1 MGGVKR
7 DSKEGRRRLS
17 FLLLPP
23 SSRPLYPFLLLPPP
37 LSFAEMDLGSQG
49 EAVASGPRDRGRR
62 GKDRTRVHL
71 SSKEKDRC
79 CGSFLSLLSLSPSLL
94 HSTQASS
101 PALLPPSSRF
111 SPQPNSHDVRTPVSH
126 APSERA
132 ERRESEIRSAENGRR
147 DNNSLSH
154 TPLLILLF
162 FIRLSRLKAK
172 EQ

>member
-1 MGGVKR
+1 
-7 DSKEGRRRLS
+7 
-17 FLLLPP
+17 
-23 SSRPLYPFLLLPPP
+23 
-37 LSFAEMDLGSQG
+37 MDLGSQR
-49 EAVASGPRDRGRR
+49 EAVASGPRDREGG

-71 SSKEKDRC
+71 SSKEEDRC
-79 CGSFLSLLSLSPSLL
+79 CGSFLSLLSPSPSLL

-132 ERRESEIRSAENGRR
+132 ERRKSEIRSAENGRR

-154 TPLLILLF
+154 TPLILFLF
-162 FIRLSRLKAK
+162 LFAFRDPRPKSNSSPGVSKAGKGKREMRLVSL
-172 EQ
+172 QGCHNS